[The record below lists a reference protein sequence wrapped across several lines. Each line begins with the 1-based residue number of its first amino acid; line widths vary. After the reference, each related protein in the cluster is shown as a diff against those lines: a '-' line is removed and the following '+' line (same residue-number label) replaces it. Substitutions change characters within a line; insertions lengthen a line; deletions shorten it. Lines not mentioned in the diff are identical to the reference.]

1 MDIREILK
9 RATGEKA
16 SDIHIVVG
24 LPPIIRISTELIML
38 KEYGDVTDEQA
49 RAMFG
54 VIANDKQRETFKQHQ
69 DADFSTEIEGGTRF
83 RVNTHLQKNS
93 VAIAFRVIQSDIPN
107 LDGLGLPA
115 IVTELT
121 KLPRGL
127 VLVTGPTGSGKSTTL
142 ASMINHIN
150 RNRAEH
156 IITVEDP
163 VEYDMTSNCS
173 VIEQREMGQDC
184 PNFASGIRHALRQDP
199 DVILVGEMR
208 DLETTSATVTAA
220 ETGHLVFSTLHTN
233 SAAQTVE
240 RIIDIYPST
249 QQGQIRSML
258 SNTLQAVIS
267 QTLFK
272 RADKKGMTACA
283 EILLCNSAVRNC
295 IREDR
300 VFEIANVLETGLKFG
315 MQSMDRSIAEKLS
328 QGIISKENAL
338 AKAPHPDKM
347 LQLLNFQ
354 NSLQTASA
362 GVAGRV

>member
-1 MDIREILK
+1 MDIKEILK
-9 RATGEKA
+9 RATDEKA

-24 LPPIIRISTELIML
+24 LPPIIRISTQLIML
-38 KEYGDVTDEQA
+38 KEYGDITDEQA
-49 RAMFG
+49 RTMLG
-54 VIANDKQRETFKQHQ
+54 DIANHKQIEQFNQQQ
-69 DADFSTEIEGGTRF
+69 DADFSTSIDDGTRF
-83 RVNTHLQKNS
+83 RVNAHLQKNS
-93 VAIAFRVIQSDIPN
+93 VAIAFRLISSDIPN
-107 LDGLGLPA
+107 LNSLGLPA
-115 IVTELT
+115 TVNELT
-121 KLPRGL
+121 RLPRGL

-142 ASMINHIN
+142 AAMIDQIN
-150 RNRAEH
+150 RSKSEH
-156 IITVEDP
+156 IITIEDP

-173 VIEQREMGQDC
+173 VIEQREIGQDC
-184 PNFASGIRHALRQDP
+184 PNFASGIRHSLRQDP

-208 DLETTSATVTAA
+208 DLETTSATITAA

-258 SNTLQAVIS
+258 ANTLQAVIS

-272 RADKKGMTACA
+272 RTDQQGMTACA

-300 VFEIANVLETGLKFG
+300 VFEIANILETGLKFG

-328 QGIISKENAL
+328 QGIISEDDAFARTTNPEKV
-338 AKAPHPDKM
+338 K
-347 LQLLNFQ
+347 QLLNYQ
-354 NSLQTASA
+354 NTLQP
-362 GVAGRV
+362 V

>member
-1 MDIREILK
+1 MNIKEILK
-9 RATGEKA
+9 HATEEKA

-24 LPPIIRISTELIML
+24 LPPILRISTQLIML
-38 KEYGDVTDEQA
+38 NKYGAVTDEQA
-49 RAMFG
+49 MTMLG
-54 VIANDKQRETFKQHQ
+54 DIANHQQIENFNKHQ
-69 DADFSTEIEGGTRF
+69 DADFSTAIDDGTRF
-83 RVNTHLQKNS
+83 RVNAHLQKCS
-93 VAIAFRVIQSDIPN
+93 VAIAFRLIQSNIPN
-107 LDGLGLPA
+107 LDSLGLPA
-115 IVTELT
+115 IVNELT

-142 ASMINHIN
+142 ASMIDQIN
-150 RNRAEH
+150 RNQAEH
-156 IITVEDP
+156 IITIEDP

-173 VIEQREMGQDC
+173 VIEQREIGQDC
-184 PNFASGIRHALRQDP
+184 PNFSSGIRHALRQDP

-208 DLETTSATVTAA
+208 DLETTSATITAA

-258 SNTLQAVIS
+258 ANTLQAVVS

-272 RADKKGMTACA
+272 RADQQGMTACA
-283 EILLCNSAVRNC
+283 EILLCNAAVRNC

-300 VFEIANVLETGLKFG
+300 AFEIPNILETGVKLG

-328 QGIISKENAL
+328 QGIITKNDAF
-338 AKAPHPDKM
+338 AKAFNPGQIQ
-347 LQLLNFQ
+347 QLRNYQGESQDRFAK
-354 NSLQTASA
+354 SC
-362 GVAGRV
+362 V

>member
-1 MDIREILK
+1 MMDIKEVLK
-9 RATGEKA
+9 RATEEKA

-24 LPPIIRISTELIML
+24 LPPIIRISTQLVML
-38 KEYGDVTDEQA
+38 KEFGDVTDGKAEKILSDITNEQQ
-49 RAMFG
+49 M
-54 VIANDKQRETFKQHQ
+54 ETFNKHQ
-69 DADFSTEIEGGTRF
+69 DSDFSTSIDDGTRF
-83 RVNTHLQKNS
+83 RVNAHLQKGS
-93 VAIAFRVIQSDIPN
+93 VAIAFRVIQSNIPE
-107 LDGLGLPA
+107 LDMLGLPD
-115 IVTELT
+115 VVSELT

-142 ASMINHIN
+142 ASMINQIN
-150 RNRAEH
+150 RNQAEH
-156 IITVEDP
+156 IITIEDP

-173 VIEQREMGQDC
+173 IIEQREIGQDC

-272 RADKKGMTACA
+272 RADRQGMTACA
-283 EILLCNSAVRNC
+283 EILLCSPAVRNC

-315 MQSMDRSIAEKLS
+315 MQSLDRSIAEKLS
-328 QGIISKENAL
+328 QGIISKEDAV
-338 AKAPHPDKM
+338 AKAHNPDKM
-347 LQLLNFQ
+347 LQLLNYQ
-354 NSLQTASA
+354 NTLQTA
-362 GVAGRV
+362 